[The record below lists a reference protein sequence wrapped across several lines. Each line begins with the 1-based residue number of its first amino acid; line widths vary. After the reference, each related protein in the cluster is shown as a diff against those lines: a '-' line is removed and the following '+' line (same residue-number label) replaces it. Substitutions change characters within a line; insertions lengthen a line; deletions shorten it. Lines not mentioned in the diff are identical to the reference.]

1 MLLLHFIGYAYHV
14 SEIHNDEHVICLFR
28 VRTTNNQIFTIG
40 NLQKVNKNDLKY
52 LLEYIK
58 ASLYIKSDEYME
70 ILIKEIIFSFGIRA
84 GSIEDNQLNDT
95 NSKIMFEG
103 YRNYK
108 LPATMDPK
116 KYGKIIYEDIKEN
129 SIFYIVQVTP
139 LTIAKIEE
147 IYDHDEW

>member
-1 MLLLHFIGYAYHV
+1 
-14 SEIHNDEHVICLFR
+14 
-28 VRTTNNQIFTIG
+28 
-40 NLQKVNKNDLKY
+40 
-52 LLEYIK
+52 
-58 ASLYIKSDEYME
+58 ME

-84 GSIEDNQLNDT
+84 GSIEDNQLNEP

-129 SIFYIVQVTP
+129 SIFYIVQRN
-139 LTIAKIEE
+139 TINSC
-147 IYDHDEW
+147 

>member
-1 MLLLHFIGYAYHV
+1 
-14 SEIHNDEHVICLFR
+14 
-28 VRTTNNQIFTIG
+28 
-40 NLQKVNKNDLKY
+40 
-52 LLEYIK
+52 
-58 ASLYIKSDEYME
+58 
-70 ILIKEIIFSFGIRA
+70 
-84 GSIEDNQLNDT
+84 
-95 NSKIMFEG
+95 MFEG